1 MTSHDLRGIKIPAV
15 MPNDRNAIQLAVD
28 AGPITNKA
36 ECRLVWMEN
45 TLHPDRFF
53 VSEALVSQVL
63 EDPRLRLIG
72 EAIQPVFDVVGN
84 LAERPS
90 QRLYTVGG

>member
-1 MTSHDLRGIKIPAV
+1 
-15 MPNDRNAIQLAVD
+15 
-28 AGPITNKA
+28 
-36 ECRLVWMEN
+36 MEN

-53 VSEALVSQVL
+53 FSEALVSQVL